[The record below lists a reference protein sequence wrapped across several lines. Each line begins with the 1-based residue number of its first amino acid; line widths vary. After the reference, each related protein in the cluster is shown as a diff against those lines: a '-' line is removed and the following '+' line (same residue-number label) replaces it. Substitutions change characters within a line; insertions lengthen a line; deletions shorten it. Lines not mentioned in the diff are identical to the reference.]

1 MINGLYVLY
10 DERCGLCTHLRAWF
24 AQQPTLVPVR
34 FVAAGSPEARELFG
48 NEVGGAPPE
57 ELVVI
62 DDQGGVYSDAQAWI
76 MCLWAF
82 EAYREWAE
90 RLSSPRLMP
99 LARQVFA
106 GLSRNRALI
115 SRIFLLRSDDEM
127 ATALR
132 GVYVPQCSSQ

>member
-1 MINGLYVLY
+1 
-10 DERCGLCTHLRAWF
+10 
-24 AQQPTLVPVR
+24 VPVR
-34 FVAAGSPEARELFG
+34 FVAAGSPEALTLFG

-82 EAYREWAE
+82 DAYRDWAE
-90 RLSSPRLMP
+90 RLSSRRLMP

-106 GLSRNRALI
+106 GLSRNRELI
-115 SRIFLLRSDDEM
+115 SRIFLLRVDDDL

-132 GVYVPQCSSQ
+132 GIYVPQCQ

>member
-1 MINGLYVLY
+1 MINALYVLY
-10 DERCGLCTHLRAWF
+10 DARCGLCTHLRAWF

-34 FVAAGSPEARELFG
+34 FVAAGSPEALTLFG

-76 MCLWAF
+76 MCLWALD
-82 EAYREWAE
+82 AYREWAE
-90 RLSSPRLMP
+90 RLSSRHLMP

-106 GLSRNRALI
+106 GLSRNRELI
-115 SRIFLLRSDDEM
+115 SRIFLLRADDDL

-132 GVYVPQCSSQ
+132 GIYVPQCQ